1 MSIYMAVALI
11 VVAFAL
17 GYILAR
23 HVRVVGKLLVDQK
36 DPTSMRFR
44 FVWTNDYEFNRK
56 EKVIFVVDPNAD
68 LSQDTQSL

>member
-1 MSIYMAVALI
+1 MNIVLI
-11 VVAFAL
+11 CIVFVIAFAL

-36 DPTSMRFR
+36 DPTSMKFR
-44 FVWTNDYEFNRK
+44 FVWTKDYEFSRK

>member
-1 MSIYMAVALI
+1 MNIYLALALI
-11 VVAFAL
+11 VVSFL
-17 GYILAR
+17 VGYILAR

-44 FVWTNDYEFNRK
+44 FVWTKDYEFSRK

>member
-1 MSIYMAVALI
+1 MDIVLI
-11 VVAFAL
+11 CIVFVIAFAL

-36 DPTSMRFR
+36 DPTSMKFR
-44 FVWTNDYEFNRK
+44 FVWTKDYEFNRK